1 MKYFKQQYI
10 INKVC
15 IPVAAVVVVP
25 VGVRC
30 SSSVSAAEARCYPD
44 SSSVSAA
51 EAAVAADG
59 AGAAETR
66 CWSSEEENIHPA
78 AGVAAGSAVEDAA
91 AERPSDDA
99 GPEAEPGYE
108 DYRDGAGS
116 GFEDS

>member
-1 MKYFKQQYI
+1 MLIKG
-10 INKVC
+10 V
-15 IPVAAVVVVP
+15 PVAAVVVVP
-25 VGVRC
+25 GGVRC
-30 SSSVSAAEARCYPD
+30 

-59 AGAAETR
+59 AGEAGTR
-66 CWSSEEENIHPA
+66 CWSSEENIRLA

-91 AERPSDDA
+91 AERSSDDA

-108 DYRDGAGS
+108 DSRDGAGS